1 MFDDKKLSRGEFLA
15 VIGGMALT
23 AVFFKFSSAKKVLAA
38 VGSTRKGGK
47 STPSTYGNNTYGG
60 AKG

>member
-23 AVFFKFSSAKKVLAA
+23 AVFFKFSSAKRIFAA
-38 VGSTRKGGK
+38 VSRSKGSNTLA
-47 STPSTYGNNTYGG
+47 PSMYGNGTYGG
-60 AKG
+60 KKA